1 VPRRGWREEDGIYGC
16 LTTIAGARNAGIS
29 ACRAPGRLGRRML
42 QIWSVRSTSIV
53 GTMNVPGIRLESV
66 RRKSGGRIHLTPRV
80 PKGGPVTTLCGQTLG
95 AGTYA
100 AVEAA
105 ADCANCIRRSRD
117 ASRISSAFFE
127 QEEGSE
133 LLRLS
138 LEQARFRK
146 PAPRQATPP
155 AKPVSRPSV
164 VPSPAIQERI
174 GELVTAGF
182 KAAGDGVW
190 RSPGGVVVRMAGK
203 SRDRFSEVVFE
214 GSVLARKLD
223 DGMRLRAGDVEV
235 MFADGNVEIR
245 VKRS

>member
-1 VPRRGWREEDGIYGC
+1 MG
-16 LTTIAGARNAGIS
+16 
-29 ACRAPGRLGRRML
+29 
-42 QIWSVRSTSIV
+42 
-53 GTMNVPGIRLESV
+53 VPGIRLESV

-80 PKGGPVTTLCGQTLG
+80 PTKGPATTLCGQTLA

-100 AVEAA
+100 GIEDD

-146 PAPRQATPP
+146 PAPRP
-155 AKPVSRPSV
+155 AAGSEKPTKPVNRPKV
-164 VPSPAIQERI
+164 EPPPPPPDRI
-174 GELVTAGF
+174 GELTTSGF
-182 KAAGDGVW
+182 KAVGNGVW
-190 RSPGGVVVRMAGK
+190 RSPGGVVVRMGGK
-203 SRDRFSEVVFE
+203 GRDRFDELVFE
-214 GSVLARKLD
+214 GPVVATRLD

-235 MFADGNVEIR
+235 RATGDEVNVRI
-245 VKRS
+245 KR